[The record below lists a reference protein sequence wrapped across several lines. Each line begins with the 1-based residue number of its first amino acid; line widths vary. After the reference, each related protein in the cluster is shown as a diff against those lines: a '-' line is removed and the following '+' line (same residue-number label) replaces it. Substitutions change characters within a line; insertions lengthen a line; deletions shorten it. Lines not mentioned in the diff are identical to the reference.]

1 MQPRSIFSLW
11 LGVPGLLQS
20 GLGVPELGVLVPEA
34 AVVLQ
39 NDLDPERWAQRS
51 LVGSFSL
58 RAYGTLRLEGQG
70 PSHCM
75 IVRHM

>member
-34 AVVLQ
+34 PAVVLQ
-39 NDLDPERWAQRS
+39 NDLDPERSAQRS

-58 RAYGTLRLEGQG
+58 EGVQNFET
-70 PSHCM
+70 
-75 IVRHM
+75 